1 MQELPPASRRTD
13 GAIERRWDAGLTP
26 LELAVR
32 RRNRRWLGVI
42 ALLAV
47 ILGVAGLVAA
57 VVSSRQVPKAK
68 PANVPAGYRTVSDGI
83 FAYAVPSA
91 WQQNIAYTD
100 DVGDL
105 DTSGTS
111 GWAAEHVGVS
121 STAPGPQDH
130 PPSVFTYFGEV
141 RSTPFTLG
149 PAVTMRVPGAAVAYR
164 YDLTRQGGFSATAVD
179 AWQSSTGA
187 QLWLLVHASPAT
199 TRTILASLAVG

>member
-1 MQELPPASRRTD
+1 MQELPSASGGTD
-13 GAIERRWDAGLTP
+13 GAVERRWDAGLTP
-26 LELAVR
+26 LELAAR

-47 ILGVAGLVAA
+47 ILGGAGLLAA
-57 VVSSRQVPKAK
+57 VVASQQSPNGE

-83 FAYAVPSA
+83 FAYAVPTA

-105 DTSGTS
+105 DTSGTT
-111 GWAAEHVGVS
+111 GWVAEHVGGQT
-121 STAPGPQDH
+121 TAPGPH
-130 PPSVFTYFGEV
+130 ERPPQVFNYFGEP

-149 PAVTMRVPGAAVAYR
+149 PAMTIRVPGAAVAYR
-164 YDLTRQGGFSATAVD
+164 YDLTRPGGFSATAVH

-187 QLWLLVHASPAT
+187 ELWLLVHASPAT